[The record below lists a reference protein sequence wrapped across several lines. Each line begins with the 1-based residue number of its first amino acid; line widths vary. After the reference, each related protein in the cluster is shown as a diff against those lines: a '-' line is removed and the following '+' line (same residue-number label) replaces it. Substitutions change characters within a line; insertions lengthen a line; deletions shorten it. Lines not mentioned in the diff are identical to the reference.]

1 MKGLARGL
9 VVTATLT
16 AALFTAAGVSSADIG
31 WPVAPAASDSAN
43 GHIGWPVAPG
53 TDTGTDGGTDGGTGT
68 GTDTGATPANG
79 HIGWPVAG
87 A

>member
-16 AALFTAAGVSSADIG
+16 AALFTAAGVSAADIG
-31 WPVAPAASDSAN
+31 WPVAPSASDSAADI
-43 GHIGWPVAPG
+43 GWPAASATTDSPTGDIGWPVAP
-53 TDTGTDGGTDGGTGT
+53 
-68 GTDTGATPANG
+68 NG
-79 HIGWPVAG
+79 DIGWPVAG

>member
-16 AALFTAAGVSSADIG
+16 AALFTAAGVSAADIG
-31 WPVAPAASDSAN
+31 WPVAPSATDSPT
-43 GHIGWPVAPG
+43 GDIGWPVAP
-53 TDTGTDGGTDGGTGT
+53 
-68 GTDTGATPANG
+68 NG
-79 HIGWPVAG
+79 DIGWPVAG